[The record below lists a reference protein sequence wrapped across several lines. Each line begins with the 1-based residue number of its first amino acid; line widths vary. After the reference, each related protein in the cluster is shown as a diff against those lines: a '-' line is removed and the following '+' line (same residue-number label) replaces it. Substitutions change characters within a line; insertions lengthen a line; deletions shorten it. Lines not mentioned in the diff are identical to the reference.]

1 MPEIKVREGISRR
14 LNYLAIGLCGII
26 STSECE
32 AASEVGR
39 GSMSL
44 NRSLVSRLQFA
55 RGPLNSMWFSAL
67 TGLLGR
73 HEQRVNM

>member
-1 MPEIKVREGISRR
+1 V
-14 LNYLAIGLCGII
+14 N
-26 STSECE
+26 
-32 AASEVGR
+32 SEVGR

-44 NRSLVSRLQFA
+44 NRSLVSRPQFA

-67 TGLLGR
+67 TRPLGE

>member
-1 MPEIKVREGISRR
+1 MRETLHQLI
-14 LNYLAIGLCGII
+14 YLSIVNSII

-32 AASEVGR
+32 TDSEVGR

-67 TGLLGR
+67 ARPLGTNN
-73 HEQRVNM
+73 V